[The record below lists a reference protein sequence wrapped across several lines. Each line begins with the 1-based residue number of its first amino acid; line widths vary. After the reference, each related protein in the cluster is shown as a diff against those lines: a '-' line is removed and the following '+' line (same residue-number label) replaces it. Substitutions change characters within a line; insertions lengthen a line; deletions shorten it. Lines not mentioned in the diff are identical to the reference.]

1 MFRGEVCA
9 KLRQYLFLTV
19 SDKEFVKKTGPL
31 LFRYWCIEIFVWPTW
46 PIKTEFYDGGWS
58 GKSCNS
64 YKGCHSVITFCR
76 LNVSDLLLFRWS
88 LCLKSSQTRNQ
99 RRNSQHLLVSSCSCS
114 FYPIPTIELHK
125 YPIFYLDLLK
135 TFTELNGRITGFRLQ
150 NEKSRNV
157 FVVFLTVSNFA
168 RF

>member
-19 SDKEFVKKTGPL
+19 SDKEFVKKTGSL

-58 GKSCNS
+58 GKSFNS
-64 YKGCHSVITFCR
+64 YKSCHSVITFCR
-76 LNVSDLLLFRWS
+76 LSVSNLLLFRWS

-99 RRNSQHLLVSSCSCS
+99 RRNSQRLLVSSSS
-114 FYPIPTIELHK
+114 RFNFSNSNDRTPQISHILFRSAKDVYWIEWSHHR
-125 YPIFYLDLLK
+125 ISS
-135 TFTELNGRITGFRLQ
+135 TEW
-150 NEKSRNV
+150 KK
-157 FVVFLTVSNFA
+157 
-168 RF
+168 